1 VRTLECFSQGIE
13 SVPAIVSWYLSDLGE
28 FKGKQD
34 LFTRQSPQRLDV
46 LREHAIIESAV
57 SSNRIEGVEVDK
69 RRIATIVFD
78 TSILRDRSE
87 EEVRCSREALGLI
100 HEQSAKLT
108 MSEKTVLTLHRVACG
123 QRALWQKTGNRRN

>member
-1 VRTLECFSQGIE
+1 MRTLERFSHGIE

-28 FKGKQD
+28 FKGRQE
-34 LFTRQSPQRLDV
+34 LFTRQSSQRLKV

-69 RRIATIVFD
+69 RRVATIVFD

-87 EEVRCSREALGLI
+87 KEVRGYREALGLI
-100 HEQSAKLT
+100 HEQGAKLT
-108 MSEKTVLTLHRVACG
+108 VSEKTVLTLHRVSCG
-123 QRALWQKTGNRRN
+123 QRALWRKTGNRRN

>member
-1 VRTLECFSQGIE
+1 MRTLDRFSHGLD
-13 SVPAIVSWYLSDLGE
+13 SVPAVVSWYLSDLGE
-28 FKGKQD
+28 FKGRQE
-34 LFTRQSPQRLDV
+34 LFNRQSPQRLKV
-46 LREHAIIESAV
+46 LGEHAIIECAV
-57 SSNRIEGVEVDK
+57 SSNRIEGVEVDN

-108 MSEKTVLTLHRVACG
+108 MSEKTVFTLHRVACG
-123 QRALWQKTGNRRN
+123 QRALWRKTGNPRN